1 MATIT
6 ELKQRATRL
15 AASQTEDSISPHD
28 VFDLQ
33 KETLEKIEE
42 IQPQVIDVA
51 TKTTAGI
58 VKVGSGLEVASDG
71 TISLYKDPSITTYS
85 INPSLKEEG
94 ETVTSV
100 TPTFTFN
107 KTMSDV
113 KINNTAAVSGTAIS
127 GSWTENTDFTLTAT
141 DGTKNVSLKKTLVFG
156 KRIYIGSNEN
166 ELTATVTNIKSLGD
180 GEIKTNK
187 SYGNYTTT
195 SRGYVY
201 FALPNSWGAPGYTY
215 GGAPYS
221 FTKVGTV
228 NVTAH
233 GVTTSYALYRSGAII
248 PSSTTI
254 NIS

>member
-1 MATIT
+1 MATIS

-33 KETLEKIEE
+33 RETLEKIED
-42 IQPQVIDVA
+42 ITPQVIEPA
-51 TKTTAGI
+51 TKTKAGI
-58 VKVGSGLEVASDG
+58 VKVGSGLEVAADG
-71 TISLYKDPSITTYS
+71 TISLYTTPKIDSFSIS
-85 INPSLKEEG
+85 PSLKEEG

-100 TPTFTFN
+100 VPTFAFN
-107 KTMSDV
+107 KTMQDV
-113 KINNTAAVSGTAIS
+113 KINNAAATSGTAIS
-127 GSWTENTDFTLTAT
+127 GSWTENTDFNLTAT
-141 DGTKNVSLKKTLVFG
+141 DGTNSVFLKRTLTFG
-156 KRIYIGSNEN
+156 KRIYIGSNVN